1 MEKENVIQK
10 IQKLLKLQ
18 YNAESI
24 GSTGEAFQAARM
36 VKKLLMEYNLS
47 LGNIDLSDGKDAIRI
62 DKSEE
67 ISSGS
72 SFGNHWKYELLGV
85 IAQNNLCHAYQRLNG
100 KIFVVGTEDNV
111 AVVKGFF
118 DYLSK
123 VFRRLAEQHWTEE
136 LRDVEKKYGP
146 RLRTEE
152 TDKAMEAVKRKYIRS
167 YLEGVPYGLQ
177 ENYDSLKPTSAET
190 ALVVCHQEAIEDY
203 VNNNF
208 KLSKKKSRN
217 RTRHV
222 YGDAFDLGQTDGRK
236 VSLTRQIANKEGN
249 LKFIG

>member
-146 RLRTEE
+146 RVKTEE
-152 TDKAMEAVKRKYIRS
+152 TDKALAAVRRKYIRS

-203 VNNNF
+203 ANNNF
-208 KLSKKKSRN
+208 KFSKKKSRN